1 MSVTWRK
8 IWRDLMRSKARTML
22 VVLSTAI
29 GVFVLG
35 VILGAY
41 GMMVAGLERDRLA
54 WVPIHVTL
62 WGQFDQEAE
71 YAALRDE
78 DVVDVER
85 LVDTTF
91 HWRLAEETIWQEGRM
106 VARQD
111 YAAQRM
117 GLVGLVEGRWP
128 EWRTLAV
135 EAMTAQDFG
144 ISPGDV
150 VVVQSGRHERRLEI
164 VGVVHDP
171 DAGMPPRFGGGADFF
186 VTPETALWLTGE
198 GFDRLDVRIA
208 TLNVAPTLDVAPSPD
223 VTRSRAVADR
233 VRARLDDL
241 GMPASG
247 VWVRDPDAHWSRDP
261 LNALLLILT
270 LTGAL
275 SLVLSVFLIVNTMN
289 AIVAQQVWQIGV
301 MKTVGATRAR
311 VARVYLALGLIYGVL
326 ALLLAVPLGA
336 LGAYHLAA
344 WALGTLGVAIGPF
357 QVTPWAVWVQTG
369 VGLAVPLLAALIPV
383 IGGARVTVRSA
394 IATYGLGGG
403 FGRGAFDRLMGAI
416 RRLPRPVAL
425 SLRNTFRH
433 KARVSLTL
441 AALALGGALFM
452 ALLSVEASCGNT
464 IEVMLS
470 DSGADVTAHFARAYR
485 VERLLAVTRRTPGVA
500 QAEVWKRWSVRLRL
514 ADGGERV
521 ILLVGLPPDSE
532 ILRPRVVAGRG
543 LLPGDGNA
551 ILLNSKVATKEGIA
565 VGDRVRF
572 DLQDQETTWMVVG
585 LVRNAEERSFVAF
598 DPLSHQTGSR
608 NVGWEV
614 AVAGEAHDPRS
625 QIRLIDDLR
634 ATYAAQ
640 RFEVDYFTSGLE
652 SRERVRSRFDVI
664 LTILLVIALLAAGVG
679 GIGLVGTMSIN
690 VVERRREIGVMRVTG
705 ATSAAVAAIFVT
717 EGVVLGVLSWVL
729 AVPLSYP
736 GARLFSD
743 AVGQVLLRSPF
754 EFIYSLEGVGLWLGG
769 VIVLSVLASLVP
781 ALRATKVS
789 VREALAYE

>member
-1 MSVTWRK
+1 MPVTWCK
-8 IWRDLMRSKARTML
+8 IWRDLMHSKARTTL

-41 GMMVAGLERDRLA
+41 GMMVDGLERDRLA

-71 YAALRDE
+71 YAVLRDE

-85 LVDTTF
+85 LVDTVF
-91 HWRLAEETIWQEGRM
+91 HWRLAGETNWQEGRM
-106 VARQD
+106 VARRD

-117 GLVGLVEGRWP
+117 GLVRLVGGRWP

-150 VVVQSGRHERRLEI
+150 VIVQSGQHERRLEI

-171 DAGMPPRFGGGADFF
+171 DAGLPPRFGGGADFF
-186 VTPETALWLTGE
+186 ATPETARWLTGADF
-198 GFDRLDVRIA
+198 GRLDVRIA
-208 TLNVAPTLDVAPSPD
+208 PTPDVA
-223 VTRSRAVADR
+223 RSRAVADR

-247 VWVRDPDAHWSRDP
+247 AWVRDPDAHWSQDP

-301 MKTVGATRAR
+301 MKAVGATRAR
-311 VARVYLALGLIYGVL
+311 VARVYLALGLIYGAL

-336 LGAYHLAA
+336 VGAYRLAA
-344 WALGTLGVAIGPF
+344 WALGTLGIAVGPF
-357 QVTPWAVWVQTG
+357 QLTPRAVWVQIG
-369 VGLAVPLLAALIPV
+369 VGLAVPLLAALAPV
-383 IGGARVTVRSA
+383 ARGARVTVRRA

-403 FGRGAFDRLMGAI
+403 FGRGPFDRLMGSI

-433 KARVSLTL
+433 KARVTLTL

-464 IEVMLS
+464 IAVMLN
-470 DSGADVTAHFARAYR
+470 DSGADVVVHFARAYR
-485 VERLLAVTRRTPGVA
+485 VERLLAATGQAPGVTR
-500 QAEVWKRWSVRLRL
+500 AEVWKRWSVRLRL
-514 ADGGERV
+514 AGGGERV
-521 ILLVGLPPDSE
+521 ILLVGVPPDSG
-532 ILRPRVVAGRG
+532 ILRPRIVAGRG

-551 ILLNSKVATKEGIA
+551 ILLNNKVAAEEGIA
-565 VGDRVRF
+565 VGDEVRF
-572 DLQDQETTWMVVG
+572 DLQDRETTWTVVG
-585 LVRNAEERSFVAF
+585 LVRNAEERSFVPF
-598 DPLSHQTGSR
+598 DRLSGQTGSR
-608 NVGWEV
+608 NIGWEV

-625 QIRLIDDLR
+625 QLQLVDDLR

-640 RFEVDYFTSGLE
+640 RFEADDFSSGLE

-664 LTILLVIALLAAGVG
+664 LTILLTIALLAAGVG
-679 GIGLVGTMSIN
+679 GIGLMGTMAIN
-690 VVERRREIGVMRVTG
+690 VVERRREIGVMRATG
-705 ATSAAVAAIFVT
+705 ATPAAIAAIFCV
-717 EGVVLGVLSWVL
+717 EGGVVGVLSWAL

-736 GARLFSD
+736 SARLFSD
-743 AVGQVLLRSPF
+743 ALGRVLLRSPF
-754 EFIYSLEGVGLWLGG
+754 EFVYSLEGVGLWLG
-769 VIVLSVLASLVP
+769 VVVVLSLLASLVP
-781 ALRATKVS
+781 ALRATRVS

>member
-1 MSVTWRK
+1 MPVIWRK
-8 IWRDLMRSKARTML
+8 IWRDLMRSKARTVL
-22 VVLSTAI
+22 VVLSIAI

-41 GMMVAGLERDRLA
+41 GMMTDGLERDRLA

-62 WGQFDQEAE
+62 WGRFNQEAA
-71 YAALRDE
+71 YVVLRDE
-78 DVVDVER
+78 DVGDVER
-85 LVDTTF
+85 LVDTVF
-91 HWRLAEETIWQEGRM
+91 HWRLTEETNWQEGRM

-117 GLVGLVEGRWP
+117 GLISLVEGRWP

-150 VVVQSGRHERRLEI
+150 VIVQSGQHERRLQI

-171 DAGMPPRFGGGADFF
+171 DAGMPPRFGGGPDFF
-186 VTPETALWLTGE
+186 ATPETARWLTGA
-198 GFDRLDVRIA
+198 GFGRLDVRLA
-208 TLNVAPTLDVAPSPD
+208 TLSVAPSPD
-223 VTRSRAVADR
+223 VARSHAVADR
-233 VRARLDDL
+233 VRSRLDDL

-247 VWVRDPDAHWSRDP
+247 AWVRNPDAHWSQDP

-301 MKTVGATRAR
+301 MKAVGATRAR
-311 VARVYLALGLIYGVL
+311 VARVYLALGLVYGAL

-336 LGAYHLAA
+336 IGAYRLAA
-344 WALGTLGVAIGPF
+344 WALGALGIAVGPF
-357 QVTPWAVWVQTG
+357 QVTPRAVWVQIG
-369 VGLAVPLLAALIPV
+369 VGLAVPLLAALVPV
-383 IGGARVTVRSA
+383 MGGARVTVCRA

-403 FGRGAFDRLMGAI
+403 FGRGLFDRLLGSI

-433 KARVSLTL
+433 KARVTLTL

-452 ALLSVEASCGNT
+452 ALLSVESSCGNT
-464 IEVMLS
+464 IEVMLN
-470 DSGADVTAHFARAYR
+470 DSGADVVVHFARAYR
-485 VERLLAVTRRTPGVA
+485 VERLLAVTGQTPGVA

-521 ILLVGLPPDSE
+521 ISLVGLPPDSG
-532 ILRPRVVAGRG
+532 ILRPRIVAGRG

-551 ILLNSKVATKEGIA
+551 ILLNSKVAAEEGIA
-565 VGDRVRF
+565 VGDEVRF
-572 DLQDQETTWMVVG
+572 DLQDRETAWTVVG

-598 DPLSHQTGSR
+598 GPLSHQTGSR
-608 NVGWEV
+608 NIGWEV
-614 AVAGEAHDPRS
+614 AVVGEAHDPRS
-625 QIRLIDDLR
+625 QLRLVDDLR
-634 ATYAAQ
+634 ATYTAQ
-640 RFEVDYFTSGLE
+640 RFEADYFTSGLE
-652 SRERVRSRFDVI
+652 SQERVRSRFDVI
-664 LTILLVIALLAAGVG
+664 LTILLTIALLAAGVG
-679 GIGLVGTMSIN
+679 GIGLMGTMAIN
-690 VVERRREIGVMRVTG
+690 VVERRREIGVMRATG
-705 ATSAAVAAIFVT
+705 ATSASVAAIFCV
-717 EGVVLGVLSWVL
+717 EGVAVGVLSWVL

-743 AVGQVLLRSPF
+743 ALGRVLLRSPF
-754 EFIYSLEGVGLWLGG
+754 EFAYSAESVGLWLGA
-769 VIVLSVLASLVP
+769 VVVLSLLASLVP
-781 ALRATKVS
+781 ALRATRVS
-789 VREALAYE
+789 VREALMYE